1 MNVWGKGENK
11 ITKLALTERLKK
23 KKKKN
28 IIVIFKK

>member
-23 KKKKN
+23 KKKN

>member
-23 KKKKN
+23 KKKHN
-28 IIVIFKK
+28 CYL